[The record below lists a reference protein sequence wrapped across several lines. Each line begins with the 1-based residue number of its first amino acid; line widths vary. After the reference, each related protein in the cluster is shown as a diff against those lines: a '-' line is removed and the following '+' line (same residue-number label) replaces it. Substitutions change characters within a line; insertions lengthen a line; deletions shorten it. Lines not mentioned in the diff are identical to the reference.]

1 MYMYMCA
8 NIYVNWA
15 FTNFNLHVKL
25 QIKSPRHISKTQMYD
40 ISPIGSCVTLAIVYP
55 LFSFD
60 VVEYDKARINI

>member
-1 MYMYMCA
+1 M
-8 NIYVNWA
+8 
-15 FTNFNLHVKL
+15 